1 MVKFKIEKKNIVKY
15 YNMTCS
21 FCGEYPSETWLK
33 SYCKSCANLRRIL
46 ILYDS
51 EKCINILNRILLR
64 TENQISNKI
73 NIELKRNMVAE
84 IKKEVSDVKK
94 EVANDSK
101 DYDKPS
107 TRSKTKVELK

>member
-1 MVKFKIEKKNIVKY
+1 MGY
-15 YNMTCS
+15 CS

-51 EKCINILNRILLR
+51 EKCIDILNRVLLR
-64 TENQISNKI
+64 TDAQITNKI
-73 NIELKRNMVAE
+73 NIELKRPVVST
-84 IKKEVSDVKK
+84 IKKDVVDVKV
-94 EVANDSK
+94 EGANDKK

-107 TRSKTKVELK
+107 TRSKTKVDLK

>member
-1 MVKFKIEKKNIVKY
+1 MGY
-15 YNMTCS
+15 CS

-51 EKCINILNRILLR
+51 EKCIDILNRVILR
-64 TENQISNKI
+64 TDAQITNKI
-73 NIELKRNMVAE
+73 NIELKRPILTT
-84 IKKEVSDVKK
+84 IKKEIQDIKK
-94 EVANDSK
+94 EQAEDKKADDKK

-107 TRSKTKVELK
+107 TRSKTKIDLK